1 MSFQL
6 KMYESVQ
13 KGDPQ
18 AARIFLVVHKW
29 MNENVRNVLDESD
42 AILNPKYQ
50 LIYTVGN
57 QRSLNAGSKR
67 WIVAQAVLKRVP
79 HHMRRLYDHQQDF
92 DDEYVQAKIEYDK
105 NYLVNAKIY
114 GSSELSYRTDIF
126 TPCRILDEETF
137 DELARYLIEDFIN
150 GDLDLT
156 YPAMNSTDQTM
167 VKEFLSEKCSAE
179 LSNAVKSRLSSV
191 NFDTLLILSGL
202 LSFGILKLILMRRWR
217 VNYGVNRNG
226 TRKMAIPFKAKD
238 VPAEMT
244 DFGHPDVAIC
254 FTQLSYYY
262 SGVCFNSFFHFQ
274 VFAVF

>member
-1 MSFQL
+1 
-6 KMYESVQ
+6 MYESVQ

-18 AARIFLVVHKW
+18 AAREFLIVHKW
-29 MNENVRNVLDESD
+29 MNENVRNILDESD

-50 LIYTVGN
+50 LIYTIGN
-57 QRSLNAGSKR
+57 QRSLDAGSKR
-67 WIVAQAVLKRVP
+67 WIIAQAVLKRVP
-79 HHMRRLYDHQQDF
+79 YHMRKLYEQQQDC
-92 DDEYVQAKIEYDK
+92 DDDYVEAKVEYDK
-105 NYLVNAKIY
+105 QYLVNAKIF
-114 GSSELSYRTDIF
+114 GASEFSYRPDIF

-137 DELARYLIEDFIN
+137 DELAEYLIDDFIN
-150 GDLDLT
+150 GDLDIT
-156 YPAMNSTDQTM
+156 FPAMSSTEQTT
-167 VKEFLSEKCSAE
+167 VKDFLSKNCSAE
-179 LSNAVKSRLSSV
+179 LTNAVKSQFSDV

-217 VNYGVNRNG
+217 VNYGVNEKG

-262 SGVCFNSFFHFQ
+262 SGV
-274 VFAVF
+274 